1 MEPIC
6 QPPESFPFPCPAGQ
20 TALDSLNSVLCL
32 LYQQDGLALLGFR
45 FLCCGFKTAPK
56 QQLGTILGL
65 ISLFLSRIR
74 ILCLPSSNVWK
85 LSFQIFCLVFK
96 FFKGSMVYLA
106 HIIKLFL
113 EVEFLFVCFFGF
125 SSFRNITQ
133 VLFPLGNS
141 HWPLFPAES
150 SSHSVHFHL

>member
-65 ISLFLSRIR
+65 ISLFIYLKDQNPMLAVIQ
-74 ILCLPSSNVWK
+74 CLKTVFSNV
-85 LSFQIFCLVFK
+85 LSGF
-96 FFKGSMVYLA
+96 YR
-106 HIIKLFL
+106 FL
-113 EVEFLFVCFFGF
+113 
-125 SSFRNITQ
+125 
-133 VLFPLGNS
+133 
-141 HWPLFPAES
+141 
-150 SSHSVHFHL
+150 